1 MILISRGVKML
12 VYKYMPSNRFFENL
26 KFRFTPAEDLN
37 DPRELTP
44 EIRLRDPQS
53 YASDIVRRNI
63 HSAYLQN
70 LISHPELDPG
80 IVWERILLAAHQ
92 HMKNFDAEKT
102 AYDIYEMFMRTTN
115 RNVGVLS
122 LTTDPLNELMWAHYG
137 NSHSGYVVGLDA
149 DSSFFRPKPGE
160 PKLCGELMNVVYT
173 DTAPVVYVDPGKLN
187 IPKDI
192 FFTKTTKWA
201 YENEWRMIK
210 YLEKP
215 DEILERDGKMIHLFE
230 VPKEVIKEIV
240 IGAKVDKI
248 SADKFEGEI
257 RQRLPEV
264 DIKRLK
270 FHPKLGLTV
279 A

>member
-1 MILISRGVKML
+1 ML
-12 VYKYMPSNRFFENL
+12 VYKYMPSARFFENL

-53 YASDIVRRNI
+53 YASDIIQRNI

-70 LISHPELDPG
+70 LISHPELSPD
-80 IVWERILLAAHQ
+80 IVWKRLLLATHN
-92 HMKNFDAEKT
+92 HMQNFDAEKKVLE
-102 AYDIYEMFMRTTN
+102 IYEMFMRVTN
-115 RNVGVLS
+115 RNIGILS

-137 NSHSGYVVGLDA
+137 SSHSGYVVGLDA
-149 DSSFFRPKPGE
+149 ESSFFRPKSGE
-160 PKLCGELMNVVYT
+160 PKLCGELMNVAYT
-173 DTAPVVYVDPGKLN
+173 DTTPVVYVDPGKLD

-210 YLEKP
+210 HLENS
-215 DEILERDGKMIHLFE
+215 DEVVESGGKMIHLFE
-230 VPKEVIKEIV
+230 VSEEAIKEVI
-240 IGAKVDKI
+240 IGAKVDKK
-248 SADKFEGEI
+248 SADKFESEI
-257 RQRLPEV
+257 RQRLPHVE
-264 DIKRLK
+264 IKRLK
-270 FHPKLGLTV
+270 FHPKFGLTV